1 MKSFL
6 ELVRGCLR
14 DVREIMPW
22 DLAERLEANP
32 DLLLVDVREP
42 DEFAAMHIPGSIN
55 VPRGILES
63 ACEWDYEETVPE
75 LVQAREREIVV
86 VCRSGYRSVL
96 AASSMLLL
104 GYRDVASLQTG
115 LRGWKD
121 YEQPL
126 VDGRG
131 LAVDLDDADSYFT
144 PRLRPDQMRPS
155 CAPAG
160 QEGLEPS
167 RSSH

>member
-1 MKSFL
+1 MKNFL
-6 ELVRGCLR
+6 ELVKDCLS
-14 DVREIMPW
+14 DVKEIMPW
-22 DLAERLEANP
+22 DLEERLAANP
-32 DLLLVDVREP
+32 DVLLVDVREP
-42 DEFAAMHIPGSIN
+42 DEFAAMHIEGSLN

-75 LVQAREREIVV
+75 LVRARDREVVV

-96 AASSMLLL
+96 AAHAMNLL

-126 VDGRG
+126 VDAAGEP
-131 LAVDLDDADSYFT
+131 VDPDDADRYFT
-144 PRLRPDQMRPS
+144 PRLRSDQMRP
-155 CAPAG
+155 AAD
-160 QEGLEPS
+160 
-167 RSSH
+167 